1 LGRQDRIISTFDEIY
16 NKLKEHFPGAD
27 VTLENTSSQ
36 HVGHNS
42 HGMHLKTTIIYDG
55 FEGKSTIDQHKM
67 VHLALK
73 KEIGKEIHAIT
84 ISTSCS

>member
-1 LGRQDRIISTFDEIY
+1 
-16 NKLKEHFPGAD
+16 
-27 VTLENTSSQ
+27 
-36 HVGHNS
+36 
-42 HGMHLKTTIIYDG
+42 MHLKTTIIYDG

-84 ISTSCS
+84 ISTSCA

>member
-1 LGRQDRIISTFDEIY
+1 M
-16 NKLKEHFPGAD
+16 
-27 VTLENTSSQ
+27 
-36 HVGHNS
+36 GHNS
-42 HGMHLKTTIIYDG
+42 YGMHLKTTIIYDG

-84 ISTSCS
+84 ISTSCA

>member
-1 LGRQDRIISTFDEIY
+1 M
-16 NKLKEHFPGAD
+16 
-27 VTLENTSSQ
+27 
-36 HVGHNS
+36 GHNS

-84 ISTSCS
+84 ISTSCA